1 MAFETLQSSRPLPV
15 MPVDGPP
22 SDNGHPPGKSFLW
35 LWLLMGCVA
44 VGLLVY
50 FVVLPRFL
58 KAGAAAIAA
67 AGQGARGIPVVTAVS
82 HQGDMD
88 LYLNG
93 LGSVTALNTV
103 TIHSRV
109 DGELVKVAYSEGQVV
124 KEGQLLAQIDP
135 RPYQAQLAQAQGQ
148 LLKDQAALQN
158 AQTDLKRYKDL
169 YAQGVS
175 VTQQQVDTQ
184 QALVT
189 QNQGAVKTDEGQ
201 VANATLQVGYC
212 NITAPLA
219 GRIGLRLVDQGNL
232 VHASDPNGLLVIT
245 QLQPISVVFTIPQ
258 DSISRV
264 QNKLA
269 AGNGLVVDAY
279 DTDLKK
285 KLATGKLVAIDN
297 QVDQNTLTVRMK
309 AQYQNENYALFPNE
323 FVNARLLV
331 DTLHDAVI
339 VPAAAVQR
347 GPDANFVY
355 VVKSDQ
361 TVEMKNVVTGPAE
374 ADDIVIKSGL
384 APGEVVVTDGVDKLQ
399 QGAKVTTRARKA
411 GDNGATTRPAGAVAT
426 SQPGKGRRSRNN
438 GEGEAATLDAG
449 NATTR
454 PSPGPNTQPGGGAQ

>member
-1 MAFETLQSSRPLPV
+1 
-15 MPVDGPP
+15 MPVDGHS

-35 LWLLMGCVA
+35 LWLLAGCVA

-50 FVVLPRFL
+50 FVILPRFV
-58 KAGAAAIAA
+58 KAGAAATTG
-67 AGQGARGIPVVTAVS
+67 AGQGARAIPVVTAVS
-82 HQGDMD
+82 RQGDMD

-93 LGSVTALNTV
+93 LGSVTALNTI

-135 RPYQAQLAQAQGQ
+135 RPYQALLTQAQGQ
-148 LLKDQAALQN
+148 LIKDQAALQN
-158 AQTDLKRYKDL
+158 AQADLKRYTDL
-169 YAQGVS
+169 YAAGES
-175 VTQQQVDTQ
+175 VTKQQVDTQ

-189 QNQGAVKTDEGQ
+189 QDQGAVKTDEGQ

-212 NITAPLA
+212 NITAPIA
-219 GRIGLRLVDQGNL
+219 GRVGLRLVDQGNL
-232 VHASDPNGLLVIT
+232 VHATDPNGLLVIT

-285 KLATGKLVAIDN
+285 KLATGKLAAIDN

-309 AQYQNENYALFPNE
+309 AQFQNENYALFPNE

-355 VVKSDQ
+355 VVKADQ
-361 TVEMKNVVTGPAE
+361 TVEMKNVVTGAAE

-384 APGEVVVTDGVDKLQ
+384 TPGEVVVTDGVDKLQ
-399 QGAKVTTRARKA
+399 QGAKVTTRAQKP
-411 GDNGATTRPAGAVAT
+411 GGGATTRPGGISAT
-426 SQPGKGRRSRNN
+426 TQPGKGRRSRNN
-438 GEGEAATLDAG
+438 NNGDNAAAPGAG
-449 NATTR
+449 HAATR
-454 PSPGPNTQPGGGAQ
+454 PSPGPATGPGGGAQ